1 MIVSETNDPVGLDIA
16 ARIADDHSDPVFAA
30 FLRQKAQDLRDKELA
45 KQEKNTL

>member
-1 MIVSETNDPVGLDIA
+1 MNLLETGDADELDIA

-45 KQEKNTL
+45 KQERKTL